1 MHVAWRKGPGPVRLV
16 LPMKLPPMSS
26 QTPLSRRGACL
37 FSQDNPGFPKAASKS
52 PGPSP
57 SWVEVSSVS
66 TLRGGTCPGA
76 LGILSLNFPP
86 AQMATASCP
95 RPKRQAGIHLQG
107 FPDPAHAPSQP
118 AEHVTGS
125 KHPDCSYSRE
135 AWAQQKHSVL
145 VKVHEGQGTGLLQA
159 PTALGTSS
167 PVPMG
172 DAYFPPASTL
182 APRSFRKET
191 CLHSVFTVTPA
202 RHTLGAE

>member
-1 MHVAWRKGPGPVRLV
+1 MHVAWRKGPGPVCLV

-125 KHPDCSYSRE
+125 KHPDRSYSRE
-135 AWAQQKHSVL
+135 AWAQFWSKSTRGRGQVSCRLPRPWVL
-145 VKVHEGQGTGLLQA
+145 LARFQWVML
-159 PTALGTSS
+159 TS
-167 PVPMG
+167 P
-172 DAYFPPASTL
+172 
-182 APRSFRKET
+182 
-191 CLHSVFTVTPA
+191 LHP
-202 RHTLGAE
+202 H